1 MTEADKR
8 RSVINEW
15 FPVAAGA
22 AVSPG
27 SVTPFELLDN
37 RYLLA
42 CDLDGRVTAMPDTC
56 PHRGA
61 QLSLGTFDG
70 DRLACPYHGW
80 QFGTDG
86 QCVLQPAHPDRSP
99 PAAAS
104 LPTFATQEALGLWW
118 VCLGPKPRNL
128 PHYPAYAQYPD
139 QSTLCDARTVN
150 AAGPRLVENFL
161 DLAHLP
167 YVHEGS
173 LGESAYAEVAEH
185 EIIIG
190 DDEIRAVDCAFWQPQ
205 AGPDSNKQ
213 SDGQWV
219 TYSFAVSHPY
229 AARLQKLPRQKDAP
243 EPGASFD
250 ILLAMSPETETR
262 CRVWMLT
269 TVHAPEA
276 DLDDFNQFGAFI
288 FDQDVP
294 IVESQRPILLPLDAK
309 AEVHQRADRMS
320 LAYRR
325 WLKDRGTLYG
335 TQGQS

>member
-1 MTEADKR
+1 MTDKR
-8 RSVINEW
+8 ESVVNEW
-15 FPVAAGA
+15 FPVASKAEIT
-22 AVSPG
+22 PG
-27 SVTPFELLDN
+27 SITPFELVDD
-37 RYLLA
+37 RYVLV
-42 CDLDGRVTAMPDTC
+42 CDLEGNVTALPDTC

-70 DRLACPYHGW
+70 ERLACPYHGW

-86 QCVLQPAHPDRSP
+86 TCLLQPAHPDRTP
-99 PAAAS
+99 PAAAGLS
-104 LPTFATQEALGLWW
+104 TFNVQEAYGLWW
-118 VCLGPKPRNL
+118 VCLGPEPRNL
-128 PHYPAYAQYPD
+128 PYYPAYEQYPD
-139 QSTLCDARTVN
+139 RSTLCDARTVN

-173 LGESAYAEVAEH
+173 LGEPTFAEVAEH
-185 EIIIG
+185 EVVI
-190 DDEIRAVDCAFWQPQ
+190 DDEEIQAIDCKFWQPQ
-205 AGPDSNKQ
+205 AGPG

-219 TYSFAVSHPY
+219 TYSFGVSHPY
-229 AARLQKLPRQKDAP
+229 AARLQKLPRRDEAP

-269 TVHAPEA
+269 TVHSPDA
-276 DLDDFNQFGAFI
+276 DLDEFNRFGAFI

-294 IVESQRPILLPLDAK
+294 IVESQRPMLLPLEAK
-309 AEVHQRADRMS
+309 AEVPQRADRMS

-335 TQGQS
+335 TLAKA